1 AALAIAAS
9 PAGAAD
15 AIKIGFV
22 GTFSGGSAIIGKHM
36 RDAFELGLD
45 HLDRKIG
52 GLPVEVVYGDD
63 QVKAD
68 VARQVVD
75 GMIKRDKVDVVTGII
90 WSNVAMA
97 IYKPLADAKV
107 LMVSANAS
115 PSPLSGKLC
124 NPYIFTLSWQ
134 NDANHEAAGQLMTE

>member
-1 AALAIAAS
+1 
-9 PAGAAD
+9 
-15 AIKIGFV
+15 
-22 GTFSGGSAIIGKHM
+22 
-36 RDAFELGLD
+36 
-45 HLDRKIG
+45 
-52 GLPVEVVYGDD
+52 D

-134 NDANHEAAGQLMTE
+134 NDANHEAAGQLMTEDGAKNVFLMAPNYQ